1 MNTPIGPGPHSR
13 RRRAW
18 PAPPNRSDSLQP
30 PNFQPLKATAAHVAE
45 HRIQHPPKGIHTML
59 DRSQIDATV
68 FRVAVAAFTYYPDK
82 SNREPGYTLDEDLDW
97 CMRPLRHLPQEER
110 DQLRAQI
117 VELIT
122 EQTADRQALIKHLKS
137 LSSDT

>member
-1 MNTPIGPGPHSR
+1 MSARHGPR
-13 RRRAW
+13 RETRCARST
-18 PAPPNRSDSLQP
+18 APPSRETGIRLHRHPSLPATSAHIAHREHQP
-30 PNFQPLKATAAHVAE
+30 HHEGTRP
-45 HRIQHPPKGIHTML
+45 ML
-59 DRSQIDATV
+59 DRTQVDATIY
-68 FRVAVAAFTYYPDK
+68 RVAIASFNHYPDK
-82 SNREPGYTLDEDLDW
+82 HIKEPGYTLNEDLDW